1 MMSNLERAMAEMK
14 CLMEEHI
21 RNGGAEGHTS
31 LIRSSS
37 LINIVHEVIKADL
50 VESGIDASLIRP
62 PINETKPEMTVAGF
76 LKKKDQDV
84 CVVPKDIN
92 PVRRLV
98 NWGPG
103 RFEEVYDEY
112 GEEYITH
119 TLIINVRSQ
128 LSSVAK
134 NSDTLL
140 ERTFAE
146 PLNLHMIY
154 NNIVLGEVYLI
165 PVVEYD
171 DQAMKDKKV
180 RFKTKPVNLQK
191 YISFFSEIS
200 SSGEMGEDYYKYERC
215 ALIIVDFRPETP
227 IVYNSTKELIDA
239 GLLPT
244 SYPLEYKSISYVSFI
259 DDILSIYCKRF
270 GKNHIFRG
278 TEYFE

>member
-1 MMSNLERAMAEMK
+1 MVSNLERAMAEMK
-14 CLMEEHI
+14 RMMDEHI
-21 RNGGAEGHTS
+21 REDGSEGHTS
-31 LIRSSS
+31 LIRSSA
-37 LINIVHEVIKADL
+37 LINIVHEVIKNDL
-50 VESGIDASLIRP
+50 VEAGVDASLIRP
-62 PINETKPEMTVAGF
+62 PINETKPEITVAGF

-84 CVVPKDIN
+84 CVVPRDIK

-119 TLIINVRSQ
+119 TLVINVRSQ
-128 LSSVAK
+128 LSSIAK

-171 DQAMKDKKV
+171 DQAMKNKEV
-180 RFKTKPVNLQK
+180 RFKTKQVNLQK

-200 SSGEMGEDYYKYERC
+200 SGGEVGEDYYKYERC

-227 IVYNSTKELIDA
+227 IVYNSTEELINA
-239 GLLPT
+239 GLLPE
-244 SYPLEYKSISYVSFI
+244 SYPLEYASISYASFI
-259 DDILSIYCKRF
+259 EEILSIYRQRF
-270 GKNHIFRG
+270 GRNHIFRG